1 MHLSAFDNILWA
13 TGLIGQAVLLLVLF
27 HRKRA
32 RFFPIF
38 TTMVGLSFL
47 GSTVLYFVYS
57 HWGGRAYYYGYWTL
71 GTTDM
76 LIQLGVVYEIASHV
90 FAPLGTWAVDVRNSF
105 IRLVGGSV
113 LVALLL
119 TMLASPARSS
129 TMETVIAR
137 GTFFSSALM
146 TELFVGLVAL
156 SAVAGLPWKTH
167 VARIAQ
173 AQGVYSLLCV
183 VLDTS
188 TSWLGWAHQA
198 DAIHTLSQV
207 RIVAYLGALVYWIAT
222 LWQEA
227 PEPREMPALMRMQ
240 IFHLQRQVEYD
251 LGRIR
256 GWRKI

>member
-1 MHLSAFDNILWA
+1 
-13 TGLIGQAVLLLVLF
+13 
-27 HRKRA
+27 
-32 RFFPIF
+32 
-38 TTMVGLSFL
+38 
-47 GSTVLYFVYS
+47 
-57 HWGGRAYYYGYWTL
+57 
-71 GTTDM
+71 
-76 LIQLGVVYEIASHV
+76 
-90 FAPLGTWAVDVRNSF
+90 
-105 IRLVGGSV
+105 
-113 LVALLL
+113 
-119 TMLASPARSS
+119 
-129 TMETVIAR
+129 
-137 GTFFSSALM
+137 
-146 TELFVGLVAL
+146 
-156 SAVAGLPWKTH
+156 

-173 AQGVYSLLCV
+173 AQGVYSFLCV